1 MAEQAVSQHPRTRET
16 AVYDFSRQDRTLISA
31 LLLVGYIMIL
41 LGIIAGLLQVLD
53 RAGLFNVMP
62 VVYYQLLTAHGIVL
76 ALVFTTYFIVAYT
89 LAGVAKTLGGELMP
103 AARNLGWASFYLMT
117 AGVVMAI
124 VEVISNRATVL
135 YTFYAPMG
143 ASAVFYI
150 GLALLVV
157 GSWLGGIAVF
167 VQYAR
172 WRKAHPGQRSPLFAF
187 MAVATFILWFVAT
200 LGVAVEVV
208 FLLIPWALGWTESVN
223 VMLSRTLFWYFG
235 HPLVYFWLLP
245 AYIIWYISLPK
256 LIGSHIFSDSL
267 ARLAFI
273 LLLIFSFPVGFH
285 HELTEPGISE
295 GWKYL
300 QVGLTLAVVFPSMM
314 TAFAVV
320 GTLEQAGR
328 KKGGKGLLGW
338 MGKLPWGDARFL
350 SMFIA
355 MLAFIPVGATGIINA
370 SFQLNQVV
378 HNTLFVV
385 GHFHLAIATTVVLTF
400 FAASYYL
407 IPTLTGRVWT
417 ATMNRLG
424 IIQGLLWGGG
434 MIIMAIAMYFSGILG
449 NPRRTSFTTY
459 MDHPVQEPWNAY
471 HIWMSIGGTLAFL
484 GGILFLVIVAN
495 LFFFAEKAKEKVEFP
510 IADTVEDVQATP
522 AILERW
528 SVWIPVIVGLVL
540 IAYAVPTW
548 NIIVNAPPGMPPIQ
562 TW

>member
-1 MAEQAVSQHPRTRET
+1 MAEQVTTMGSRNQDS

-31 LLLVGYIMIL
+31 LLIVGYIMIL

-53 RAGLFNVMP
+53 RAGLLNVMP

-89 LAGVAKTLGGELMP
+89 LAGVAKTLGGSLLP
-103 AARNLGWASFYLMT
+103 SVRTLGWASFYTMT
-117 AGVVMAI
+117 AGVVIAI

-143 ASAVFYI
+143 ASAAFYI

-157 GSWLGGIAVF
+157 GSWLGGIAVIT
-167 VQYAR
+167 QYAR
-172 WRKAHPGQRSPLFAF
+172 WRKEHPGQRSPLFAF
-187 MAVATFILWFVAT
+187 MAVATFILWFTAT

-208 FLLIPWALGWTESVN
+208 FLLIPWALGWTETVN

-245 AYIIWYISLPK
+245 TYIIWYISLPK
-256 LIGSHIFSDSL
+256 IIGSHIFSDSL

-328 KKGGKGLLGW
+328 KKGGKGLLAW

-417 ATMNRLG
+417 AAMNRLG
-424 IIQGLLWGGG
+424 LAQGLLWGGG
-434 MIIMAIAMYFSGILG
+434 MIIMAIAMYFSGLLG

-471 HIWMSIGGTLAFL
+471 HIAMSIGGSLAFL
-484 GGILFLVIVAN
+484 GGLLFLVIVAN
-495 LFFFAEKAKEKVEFP
+495 LFFFAPKAKEKVEFP

-528 SVWIPVIVGLVL
+528 SVWIPVMIGLVL
-540 IAYAVPTW
+540 VAYVVPTW